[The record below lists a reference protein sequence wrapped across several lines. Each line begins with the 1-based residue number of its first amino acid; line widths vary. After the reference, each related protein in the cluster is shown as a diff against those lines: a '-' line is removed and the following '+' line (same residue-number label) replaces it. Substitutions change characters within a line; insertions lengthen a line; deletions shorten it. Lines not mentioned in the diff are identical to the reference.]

1 MKGSFSASDEQQARR
16 SSFPK
21 ECFPV
26 KQLFWIGLVLIAL
39 GLLSLVVPI
48 PHKERQGFSAGDISI
63 GVQTQHSDRVS
74 PIISAVMILG
84 GAGIMVA
91 SKTRK

>member
-1 MKGSFSASDEQQARR
+1 M
-16 SSFPK
+16 
-21 ECFPV
+21 
-26 KQLFWIGLVLIAL
+26 KQLFWIGLVLTAL
-39 GLLSLVVPI
+39 GLLSLAVPI
-48 PHKERQGFSAGDISI
+48 PHKERQGLSAGDISI

-84 GAGIMVA
+84 GAGIMIA